1 MTTKYIGPNH
11 PESRQLFCLPFR
23 YQGKERK
30 SLFHAAI
37 GGRMDTDNMT
47 VEDAHALFVAYA
59 RDDQV
64 MIVSLMVCIG
74 SYTFQHYDTVYPVL
88 RDHYKDAKAIYVE
101 GLEFEGKE
109 VEFIRDMITNL

>member
-1 MTTKYIGPNH
+1 
-11 PESRQLFCLPFR
+11 
-23 YQGKERK
+23 
-30 SLFHAAI
+30 
-37 GGRMDTDNMT
+37 MDTDNMT